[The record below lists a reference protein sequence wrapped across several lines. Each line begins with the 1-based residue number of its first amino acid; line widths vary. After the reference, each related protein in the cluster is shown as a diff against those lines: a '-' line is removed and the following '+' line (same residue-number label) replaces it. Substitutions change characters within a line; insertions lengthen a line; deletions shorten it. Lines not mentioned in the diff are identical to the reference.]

1 MDDKFRLKR
10 EHVSMPA
17 EDESSHVHPESL
29 AVPPGVALSQMAIG
43 HTVSRVLYLAAKLG
57 IADLLK
63 DGPRSGR
70 DLAAATHTHAASLV
84 RIVRLLVSV
93 GIFEERCDGTFALA
107 PLGELLRSDVAGSLR
122 PLILL
127 FAGIEVQDCWKD
139 IEFCVRT
146 GEPAFRR
153 TVSDAEPYSLT
164 APNPEATELFD
175 LAMETFVPLTAAAV
189 AAAFDFSKFRTVA
202 DIGGGNGGLM
212 INLLKAY
219 PGLSGIVFDQPLAAE
234 RAKHR
239 IAAAGLTD
247 RCQALSGS
255 FFFDAVPPNADAYL
269 LKDVLVDWNDERAA
283 KILKNCHAAMPA
295 HGQVLIVEGV
305 YPPRIDQSAESR
317 RATANDI
324 LMLVC
329 MGGRQ
334 RSEEEFRHLLAASG
348 FRLTRVVPTAAPV
361 YVMQAARI

>member
-1 MDDKFRLKR
+1 MDEKLRLKR
-10 EHVSMPA
+10 ELVSMPA
-17 EDESSHVHPESL
+17 ADESSHVHPESL

-43 HTVSRVLYLAAKLG
+43 HSVSRVLYLAAKLG

-63 DGPRSGR
+63 DGPRTGR
-70 DLAAATHTHAASLV
+70 DLAAATQTHAASLV
-84 RIVRLLVSV
+84 RIVRLLTSV
-93 GIFEERCDGTFALA
+93 GVFEERCDGTFTLT
-107 PLGELLRSDVAGSLR
+107 PLGELLRSDVPGSLR

-153 TVSDAEPYSLT
+153 AMPDADPYSLT
-164 APNPEATELFD
+164 APTPEATELFD
-175 LAMETFVPLTAAAV
+175 MAMETFVPLTAAAV
-189 AAAFDFSKFRTVA
+189 AAAFDFSRFHTVA

-234 RAKHR
+234 RAKQR
-239 IAAAGLTD
+239 ITVAGLTD
-247 RCQALSGS
+247 RCQVFSGS
-255 FFFDAVPPNADAYL
+255 FFDAVPTSADAYL
-269 LKDVLVDWNDERAA
+269 LKDVLVDWNDERATT
-283 KILKNCHAAMPA
+283 ILKNCHAAMPT
-295 HGQVLIVEGV
+295 HGQVLIIEGV

-317 RATANDI
+317 RVTANDI

-361 YVMQAARI
+361 CVLQGERV